1 MTDREAFMAAFAA
14 ATGGAPPAAP
24 ASVPA
29 AAAPAAPAAPAA
41 LAAPAAPAPQPAAQ
55 APAAAPAE
63 AAPVA
68 PDAVDELLSELAEQ
82 RAVPTDPRLAFREQ
96 AAARLQAER
105 GLPESLA
112 RALANS
118 APKRDLEAWL
128 APPAAVG
135 STPPASGQAAAPLPP
150 AAPAAGQP
158 AGSGDP
164 TQALLQRLQALEQQV
179 VGQEIAK
186 NRAEFT
192 AAAKDLVGTF
202 PLLLTPDGRLDS
214 RVAQAAKAL
223 LSSPAFAG
231 QPARSVLQAAGAAVF
246 TGLAPSSVPTQ
257 TPQTP
262 VATGTAGAAPTLST
276 QEQFVQFVQI
286 AQGEQRSDGRM
297 TAADWQR
304 VQEKFARIV
313 ERS

>member
-14 ATGGAPPAAP
+14 ATEAAPPAAL

-29 AAAPAAPAAPAA
+29 AVEPAAS
-41 LAAPAAPAPQPAAQ
+41 AAPAAPAPAPTPAAQ
-55 APAAAPAE
+55 APAPAHAE

-105 GLPESLA
+105 GLPEALA

-135 STPPASGQAAAPLPP
+135 FTPPASGQAAAPLPP

-262 VATGTAGAAPTLST
+262 VATGTAGTAPTLST
-276 QEQFVQFVQI
+276 QDQFVQFVQI

-313 ERS
+313 GRS